1 MCAEHDTAQNSLRR
15 ERFIRSPIPLTT
27 FYVSFPA
34 MERSEIRTASI
45 TVVLALL
52 WSGASEGSI
61 SVYWG
66 QNGNEA
72 SLVDTCASGNFAI
85 VLLSFLITFGDGQTP
100 VFLSL
105 GGASG
110 SYAAATVDDTRN
122 VTTYLWNNFL
132 GGQSDSRPLG
142 DAVLDGIDFDI
153 VATTDLSENLAKA
166 VSALSTPDKKV
177 YLSAAPECPYP
188 DAHLGNALQT
198 GLFDY
203 VWIQFYNN
211 PSCQYADGDASDLVN
226 SWNQWTTS
234 ITTVQTEGF
243 FLGLPAS
250 SAAAGSGFIPTD
262 ALITK
267 VLPQVRASPNYGGV
281 MLWSKYYDEQTG
293 YSSAIVEAVRQPN
306 KLYALYLKIIIID

>member
-1 MCAEHDTAQNSLRR
+1 
-15 ERFIRSPIPLTT
+15 
-27 FYVSFPA
+27 

-61 SVYWG
+61 RVYWG

-72 SLVDTCASGNFAI
+72 SLADTCASGNFAI
-85 VLLSFLITFGDGQTP
+85 VLLSFLTTFGDGQTP
-100 VFLSL
+100 VLNLAGHCDPSSGGCQSLGADIKSCQSRGVKVFLSL

-153 VATTDLSENLAKA
+153 VATTDLWENLAKA

>member
-1 MCAEHDTAQNSLRR
+1 MGTKPVL
-15 ERFIRSPIPLTT
+15 PIPAQAATLQLC
-27 FYVSFPA
+27 FSPF
-34 MERSEIRTASI
+34 
-45 TVVLALL
+45 
-52 WSGASEGSI
+52 
-61 SVYWG
+61 
-66 QNGNEA
+66 
-72 SLVDTCASGNFAI
+72 CH
-85 VLLSFLITFGDGQTP
+85 TFGDGQTP
-100 VFLSL
+100 VLNLAGHCDPSSGGCQSL
-105 GGASG
+105 GADIKSCQSRG
-110 SYAAATVDDTRN
+110 VK
-122 VTTYLWNNFL
+122 NNFL

-153 VATTDLSENLAKA
+153 VAKTDLWENLAKA

-188 DAHLGNALQT
+188 DAQLGNALQT

-211 PSCQYADGDASDLVN
+211 PSCQYADGDASGLVN

-267 VLPQVRASPNYGGV
+267 VLPRVRASPNYGGV
-281 MLWSKYYDEQTG
+281 H
-293 YSSAIVEAVRQPN
+293 AVVQVLRRAN
-306 KLYALYLKIIIID
+306 GL

>member
-1 MCAEHDTAQNSLRR
+1 
-15 ERFIRSPIPLTT
+15 
-27 FYVSFPA
+27 

-100 VFLSL
+100 VLNLAGHCDPSSGGCQSLGADIKSCQSRGVKVFLSL

>member
-1 MCAEHDTAQNSLRR
+1 MLG
-15 ERFIRSPIPLTT
+15 PKW
-27 FYVSFPA
+27 
-34 MERSEIRTASI
+34 ERSHSCRY
-45 TVVLALL
+45 LRKRQLF
-52 WSGASEGSI
+52 
-61 SVYWG
+61 
-66 QNGNEA
+66 NCA
-72 SLVDTCASGNFAI
+72 SL
-85 VLLSFLITFGDGQTP
+85 LLNTFGDGQTP
-100 VFLSL
+100 RRKGILSL

-110 SYAAATVDDTRN
+110 SYSAATVDDTRN

-132 GGQSDSRPLG
+132 RGQSDSRPLG
-142 DAVLDGIDFDI
+142 DAVLDGIDFGI
-153 VATTDLSENLAKA
+153 EATTDLWENLAKA

-177 YLSAAPECPYP
+177 YLSAAPQCPYP
-188 DAHLGNALQT
+188 DAHLGNVLQT
-198 GLFDY
+198 RLFDY
-203 VWIQFYNN
+203 VWIKFYNN
-211 PSCQYADGDASDLVN
+211 APCQYADGDASDLVN
-226 SWNQWTTS
+226 SWNEWTTS

-293 YSSAIVEAVRQPN
+293 FSSAIVEAVRQSN